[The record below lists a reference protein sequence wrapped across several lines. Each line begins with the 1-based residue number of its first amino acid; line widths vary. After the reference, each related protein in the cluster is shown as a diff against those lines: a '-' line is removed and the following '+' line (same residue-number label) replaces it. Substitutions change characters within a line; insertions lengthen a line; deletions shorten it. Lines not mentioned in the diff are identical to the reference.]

1 MSLEASTFRQAVIE
15 NTLRSCQ
22 LFMGLPAADIAAMAS
37 FVVSKHL
44 DKGDYLFREGD
55 RSEGFYLVQK
65 GAINVHRVST
75 AGKEQVI
82 HVFRPIESFA
92 EATLATE
99 GGYPADARATEP
111 TTVLL
116 VPKNE
121 FVDLLRRRPD
131 LALRMLGSMSQH
143 LRVIVGLLDDLTL
156 KDMETRLANWL
167 LKHCPRPISKSRGRN
182 QTRPDQTR
190 ASGGVGSNQRN
201 LFANS
206 GKISRPETSAHER
219 QHAYRNASRPIAE
232 TASTAPGR
240 TLITAVAC
248 DVDSLAFFGPR
259 LLEPVLCW

>member
-1 MSLEASTFRQAVIE
+1 MALEPSQFRQAITE

-22 LFMGLPAADIAAMAS
+22 LFIGLPAADIAAIAA
-37 FVVSKHL
+37 FTIPKHL
-44 DKGDYLFREGD
+44 GKGDYLFREGD
-55 RSEGFYLVQK
+55 RSEGFYVVQR
-65 GAINVHRVST
+65 GAVNVHRVST

-116 VPKNE
+116 IPKND

-167 LKHCPRPISKSRGRN
+167 LKQCPRPIGEAQVEIKLDRTKRVLAAEMGTTS
-182 QTRPDQTR
+182 
-190 ASGGVGSNQRN
+190 
-201 LFANS
+201 
-206 GKISRPETSAHER
+206 ETLS
-219 QHAYRNASRPIAE
+219 
-232 TASTAPGR
+232 R
-240 TLITAVAC
+240 TLAKFRDQKLLRVKGNTV
-248 DVDSLAFFGPR
+248 VLTKPR
-259 LLEPVLCW
+259 ELQKLLQRHLGEL

>member
-1 MSLEASTFRQAVIE
+1 VTLEASKFRQVVIE

-22 LFMGLPAADIAAMAS
+22 LFMGLPAADIAAIAS
-37 FVVSKHL
+37 FVIPKYL

-55 RSEGFYLVQK
+55 CSEGFYVVQK
-65 GAINVHRVST
+65 GAVNVHRVSA
-75 AGKEQVI
+75 AGREQVI

-121 FVDLLRRRPD
+121 FVDLLRKRPD

-156 KDMETRLANWL
+156 KDMETRVAN
-167 LKHCPRPISKSRGRN
+167 
-182 QTRPDQTR
+182 
-190 ASGGVGSNQRN
+190 
-201 LFANS
+201 
-206 GKISRPETSAHER
+206 
-219 QHAYRNASRPIAE
+219 
-232 TASTAPGR
+232 
-240 TLITAVAC
+240 
-248 DVDSLAFFGPR
+248 
-259 LLEPVLCW
+259 

>member
-1 MSLEASTFRQAVIE
+1 MALEVSTFKQAITE

-22 LFMGLPAADIAAMAS
+22 LFMGLPASDITAIAS
-37 FVVSKHL
+37 FVIPKHF
-44 DKGDYLFREGD
+44 DKGEYLFREGD
-55 RSEGFYLVQK
+55 RSEGFYIVQK
-65 GAINVHRVST
+65 GAINVHRVSA

-99 GGYPADARATEP
+99 EGYPADARATEP

-121 FVDLLRRRPD
+121 FVDLLRKRPD

-167 LKHCPRPISKSRGRN
+167 LKRCPRPVSAHPVEIKLDRTKRVLAAEMGTTSETLSRTLAKFRDQKFLSVKGN
-182 QTRPDQTR
+182 TVVLLRPRELQKLL
-190 ASGGVGSNQRN
+190 QRN
-201 LFANS
+201 L
-206 GKISRPETSAHER
+206 GE
-219 QHAYRNASRPIAE
+219 
-232 TASTAPGR
+232 
-240 TLITAVAC
+240 L
-248 DVDSLAFFGPR
+248 
-259 LLEPVLCW
+259 